1 LIALWL
7 IRDQLEGKFLVLFG
21 GIAVVGWTL
30 NFLTIRKLNQIGMFQ
45 SGRDF
50 LVQCI
55 RALKYFVTAFL
66 VTVQLAGFFV
76 MPIGKSMKAK
86 SMDWLKWMASPD
98 GLLII
103 LLMVLINILL
113 ISYARIFYIQR
124 IRSLTSSLKEMDSDY

>member
-76 MPIGKSMKAK
+76 MLIGKSMKAK